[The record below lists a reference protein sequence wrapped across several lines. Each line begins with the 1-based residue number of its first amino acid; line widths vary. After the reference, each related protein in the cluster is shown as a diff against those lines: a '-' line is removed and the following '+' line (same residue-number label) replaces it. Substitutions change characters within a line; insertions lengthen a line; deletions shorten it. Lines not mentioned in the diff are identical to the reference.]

1 MAHPK
6 IEPSGRGASINR
18 LNPMRRMFVEELL
31 ADETFNATAA
41 ARKAGYKRPSQEA
54 ARLLV
59 DPAVRAIIGKALQE
73 RITRCRLTADAVL
86 QHLATALFLDPL
98 DLFEKTEG
106 GGYLVRAL
114 EDIPIEVRRC
124 ITKIKQRSRSIGG
137 RDGEATIETYLEVE
151 LMSKDAALVNAM
163 KHLMLINP
171 DQNLNV
177 NVGGLD
183 LKALLDRVENERK
196 VVDGSV
202 IRKIAEG

>member
-1 MAHPK
+1 M
-6 IEPSGRGASINR
+6 
-18 LNPMRRMFVEELL
+18 EELL
-31 ADETFNATAA
+31 ANEKMNATEAA
-41 ARKAGYKRPSQEA
+41 KKAGYKQPSTMA
-54 ARLLV
+54 NRLLLRP
-59 DPAVRAIIGKALQE
+59 DIKAIIGKAVNE
-73 RITRCRLTADAVL
+73 RITRCQLTADAVL
-86 QHLATALFLDPL
+86 QHLANALFLDPL
-98 DLFEKTEG
+98 ELFEKTEE

-124 ITKIKQRSRSIGG
+124 ITKIKQRSRSVGG
-137 RDGEATIETYLEVE
+137 RDGEATVETYLEVE
-151 LMSKDAALVNAM
+151 LMSKDSALVNAM